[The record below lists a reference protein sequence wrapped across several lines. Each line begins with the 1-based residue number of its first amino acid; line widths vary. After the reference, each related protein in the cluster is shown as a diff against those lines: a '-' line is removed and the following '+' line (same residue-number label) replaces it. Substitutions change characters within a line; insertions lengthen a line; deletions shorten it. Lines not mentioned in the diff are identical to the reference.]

1 MRFSD
6 PKILHKLLVE
16 CNGIY
21 TVMDIILTKNDS
33 LANDAVTGLAA
44 LSKVLN
50 ITVPKY
56 NNKNINRD
64 RQYDANVEFDLNGGQ
79 SLITVIAGKSSDVNN
94 RIEFNEEILMS
105 SSEVFSRMLNTD
117 FKESHEKR
125 INLTN
130 QTIEGVKY
138 FLHVILQSSN
148 KQSLHVPGSESIT
161 AVLET
166 YDMTKIYMLTELEED
181 VFNVI
186 VCMLNESTVLKIFR
200 FSMLNHKPEL
210 TELAINYY
218 LSASIFAELKVNMFR
233 EADQSEYDTEW
244 NQMILDAVVCTIQN
258 MIT

>member
-1 MRFSD
+1 M
-6 PKILHKLLVE
+6 E
-16 CNGIY
+16 
-21 TVMDIILTKNDS
+21 IILTKCDN
-33 LANDAVTGLAA
+33 LANDAATGMTA
-44 LSKVLN
+44 LSQVLN

-56 NNKNINRD
+56 NKKNINS
-64 RQYDANVEFDLNGGQ
+64 QVQFDEKIKFHSAK
-79 SLITVIAGKSSDVNN
+79 SLITIIAGKSSDETN
-94 RIEFNEEILMS
+94 RIEFDEDVLMRS
-105 SSEVFSRMLNTD
+105 CDVFSRMLNTD

-138 FLHVILQSSN
+138 FLHVITQSSN
-148 KQSLHVPGSESIT
+148 KRSLHVPDSDLIN

-166 YDMTKIYMLTELEED
+166 YDMTKIYMLTELETD

-186 VCMLNESTVLKIFR
+186 VFMLNESTVLKIFR

-218 LSASIFAELKVNMFR
+218 LSANIRGEFKVNMYR
-233 EADQSEYDTEW
+233 EADNSEYDKEW
-244 NQMILDAVVCTIQN
+244 NQMILDAVVYTIQN